1 MHGYG
6 RLDQSKYRAA
16 KTPRKAVADRFGLLG
31 FSRVYTPTADK
42 PDPKADD
49 SYSEEE
55 TDRRMDATVRAMIG
69 MRPKPHQPLSQKPKT
84 RPASK
89 GRVRKGKSRS

>member
-1 MHGYG
+1 M
-6 RLDQSKYRAA
+6 
-16 KTPRKAVADRFGLLG
+16 
-31 FSRVYTPTADK
+31 ADK

-69 MRPKPHQPLSQKPKT
+69 MPPKPRPSLAPKATT

-89 GRVRKGKSRS
+89 GHAGIASRAGLLGRGYWLDLR